1 MIAFVTLL
9 LGLISGVYP
18 IEVKVSGPVA
28 AVELSLDGGAP
39 ERIEAPPW
47 VGRVDLGSGLLPH
60 QLVARALDSQGHELS
75 RDIQWLNL
83 PRPPAEVEIV
93 LENDEKGAP
102 RTAQLAWQSVNGVGP
117 TSIALTL
124 DGEPLKVDKKTG
136 RAALPARDLGSLH
149 VLSAD
154 LWFPPGVT
162 ARRDVAYGGQ
172 YGSEVSTELTAVPV
186 RLHSGAALPP
196 PAALAG
202 WFTLN
207 GQPLTAAA
215 VENGPAKVILVRV
228 PTGKEVLDKLIPS
241 SKRKVAA
248 SMQSRM
254 PLADEDRVR
263 FLSLGSSPYH
273 GSKVPAELFDMSREL
288 TVKDGGLFWFLTNS
302 RLLKESREG
311 KRRIA
316 DAVAVAGLQAAAEN
330 DRRAVV
336 LVLDGEA
343 QDVSRYDIATVRR
356 YLESIRVPLF
366 VWSLYGGNDPGTAAW
381 TTGAEKADD
390 ISTLL
395 KLERAVARLKAELAG
410 QRIVWLDGRHLPQS
424 VALGAEAKG
433 VELVTAA
440 PPP

>member
-18 IEVKVSGPVA
+18 IEVKVGGPVA
-28 AVELSLDGGAP
+28 AVELSLDGVAMG
-39 ERIEAPPW
+39 RIEAPPW
-47 VGRVDLGSGLLPH
+47 IERVDLGSGLRPH
-60 QLVARALDSQGHELS
+60 QLVARALDLQGNELS
-75 RDIQWLNL
+75 RVTQWINL
-83 PRPPAEVEIV
+83 PRPPAEVEVV

-102 RTAQLAWQSVNGVGP
+102 KAAQLTWQSVNGVGP

-124 DGEPLKVDKKTG
+124 DGEPLKVDKTG
-136 RAALPARDLGSLH
+136 KAALPARDLGSLH

-186 RLHSGAALPP
+186 RLRPGAALPP
-196 PAALAG
+196 PTALAG

-241 SKRKVAA
+241 SRRSIAS

-254 PLADEDRVR
+254 PLDGDDRVR
-263 FLSLGSSPYH
+263 FLSLGSSPFR

-288 TVKDGGLFWFLTNS
+288 TPKEGGLFWFLTSS
-302 RLLKESREG
+302 RLLKEPKEQG
-311 KRRIA
+311 RRIA

-336 LVLDGEA
+336 LVLGGEA
-343 QDVSRYDIATVRR
+343 QDVSRYDVATVRR

-366 VWSLYGGNDPGTAAW
+366 VWSLYGPDNPGAAAW
-381 TTGAEKADD
+381 ASAAEEPDD
-390 ISTLL
+390 ISSLL
-395 KLERAVARLKAELAG
+395 KLERAVSRLKAELAG
-410 QRIVWLDGRHLPQS
+410 QRIVWLDGRHLPQAI
-424 VALGAEAKG
+424 ALGAEAKG

-440 PPP
+440 PPQ

>member
-18 IEVKVSGPVA
+18 IEVKVGGPVA
-28 AVELSLDGGAP
+28 AVELSLDGASAG
-39 ERIEAPPW
+39 RIEAPPW
-47 VGRVDLGSGLLPH
+47 IGRVDLGTGLRPH
-60 QLVARALDSQGHELS
+60 ELVARGLDAQGHELS
-75 RDIQWLNL
+75 RATQWLNL
-83 PRPPAEVEIV
+83 PRPPAEVEVV
-93 LENDEKGAP
+93 LENDGKGAP
-102 RTAQLAWQSVNGVGP
+102 RAAQLTWQSVNGVQP
-117 TSIALTL
+117 ASISLTL
-124 DGEPLKVDKKTG
+124 DGAPLQVDKTG
-136 RAALPARDLGSLH
+136 KAVLPTRDLGSLH

-154 LWFPPGVT
+154 LWFPPGIT

-186 RLHSGAALPP
+186 RLHSGATLPL

-207 GQPLTAAA
+207 GEPLTAAA

-228 PTGKEVLDKLIPS
+228 PTGKEVLDKLVPS
-241 SKRKVAA
+241 SRRKTAA
-248 SMQSRM
+248 SMKSFM

-288 TVKDGGLFWFLTNS
+288 TPKDGGMFWFLTNS

-336 LVLDGEA
+336 LVLGGEA
-343 QDVSRYDIATVRR
+343 QDVSRYDIPTVRR

-366 VWSLYGGNDPGTAAW
+366 VWSLYGPDNPETTAW
-381 TTGAEKADD
+381 TSGAEKAED
-390 ISTLL
+390 ISTLF
-395 KLERAVARLKAELAG
+395 KLERAVAGLKAELAG

-424 VALGAEAKG
+424 IALGAEARG

-440 PPP
+440 PPQ